1 MITVLEY
8 TFAGAI
14 SLLGL
19 ICGLFLKL
27 YPKVREFIDK
37 EESGARSEYAKLL
50 TTKMFDLS
58 KEHQAVYDQE
68 RRQWVSSIPAVQ
80 DMEKFTM
87 DMMKGSDKLWDKV
100 RKARKLRDNLDNI
113 VVSLIVGV
121 ITFFVTPLMPTQILA
136 EVTLAIGISATVI
149 GLLIFFYLVKKL
161 Y

>member
-1 MITVLEY
+1 MITVFEY
-8 TFAGAI
+8 AFAGAM

-19 ICGLFLKL
+19 IGVLFLKL
-27 YPKVREFIDK
+27 YPKVRDFIDK
-37 EESGARSEYAKLL
+37 EESEARSDYAKLFAM
-50 TTKMFDLS
+50 KIFDLS

-68 RRQWVSSIPAVQ
+68 RRQWVSSIPAVK
-80 DMEKFTM
+80 DLEKFTM
-87 DMMKGSDKLWDKV
+87 DMMKSSDKLWDRV

-121 ITFFVTPLMPTQILA
+121 ITFFVTPLMPTLILA

-149 GLLIFFYLVKKL
+149 GLLILFYLVKKL